1 MALLRHPL
9 FYLMAFLRY
18 PLFYLMVLLRYPL
31 FSSYGVITISPL
43 ILLRLYFNL
52 KTIGF
57 GRSALQLRMT
67 LHKYKNQMVK
77 RCNMVT
83 GKKTQTWL
91 YSISPKAVNLGY
103 LNNNNSI
110 SYNIWSSW
118 LKPTKSTMVTQICF
132 RCIQLI
138 KKRKAWWG
146 TNVWGILWFPQRS
159 LKSIQCHW

>member
-18 PLFYLMVLLRYPL
+18 PLFYLMVLLRYPF

-83 GKKTQTWL
+83 GKKTQT
-91 YSISPKAVNLGY
+91 
-103 LNNNNSI
+103 
-110 SYNIWSSW
+110 
-118 LKPTKSTMVTQICF
+118 
-132 RCIQLI
+132 
-138 KKRKAWWG
+138 
-146 TNVWGILWFPQRS
+146 
-159 LKSIQCHW
+159 